1 MIGSAQTEDKASVGH
16 GLTGIGLGNPW
27 HLPPL
32 QRCNVPTCSDLQPIL
47 KVLCL
52 RYQWSSIW
60 GEMGGWQ
67 NQGWWNLDT
76 SHFEPLTSSTGL
88 HSSSSIPYPFS
99 ILGIPVCLYIL
110 SCLRLLYFILH
121 ILQSHCTPWEEEGHV
136 VYVQWWCL
144 YYRASVVS
152 LRRPGGFGQ
161 RTRVA
166 WGSMHSAKWP
176 FQLDMGQAICNPV
189 SLSVMSLLCSD
200 R

>member
-1 MIGSAQTEDKASVGH
+1 M
-16 GLTGIGLGNPW
+16 
-27 HLPPL
+27 
-32 QRCNVPTCSDLQPIL
+32 
-47 KVLCL
+47 
-52 RYQWSSIW
+52 QWPAAHPEGTVSEVSMKFNMGW
-60 GEMGGWQ
+60 MGGWQ
-67 NQGWWNLDT
+67 NQGDEIWIPAILSLWHPQLVSIHLLQ
-76 SHFEPLTSSTGL
+76 SH
-88 HSSSSIPYPFS
+88 IPSS

-110 SCLRLLYFILH
+110 SCLRFTLLHTSYSS
-121 ILQSHCTPWEEEGHV
+121 SHCTPWEEEGHV